1 MIYCIYHIRFMIS
14 ILYIII
20 QTGYFP
26 GSLPTKYFF
35 PAKIVFS
42 LYPIQ
47 RYNKGYNVTEDIVKD
62 EIKF

>member
-1 MIYCIYHIRFMIS
+1 MIS